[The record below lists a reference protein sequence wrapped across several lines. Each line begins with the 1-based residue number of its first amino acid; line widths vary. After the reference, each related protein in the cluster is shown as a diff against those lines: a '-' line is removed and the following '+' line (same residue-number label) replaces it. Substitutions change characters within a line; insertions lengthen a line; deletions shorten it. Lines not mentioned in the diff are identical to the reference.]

1 MSTSNR
7 KVRKIRIVVADDNK
21 QMREKVVQML
31 QPDYEIV
38 GTAADGNA
46 ALEVEQLLKPEIVLL
61 DISMPF
67 RSGVEV
73 ASELKKKNSTAKII
87 FLTVHEDHDF
97 VRAALKVG
105 ASGYVVKSQMA
116 SDLLDAISSVS
127 NGQLYISSNCVFN
140 NVENSI

>member
-7 KVRKIRIVVADDNK
+7 RAKKIRIVIADDNK

-46 ALEVEQLLKPEIVLL
+46 ALEIEQLLKPEIVLL

-73 ASELKKKNSTAKII
+73 AAEMKSKNSSAKII

-97 VRAALKVG
+97 VRAALSAG
-105 ASGYVVKSQMA
+105 AMGYVVKSQMA
-116 SDLLDAISSVS
+116 TDLLDALSSVRD
-127 NGQLYISSNCVFN
+127 GQLYISSNCVFN
-140 NVENSI
+140 NSESGA